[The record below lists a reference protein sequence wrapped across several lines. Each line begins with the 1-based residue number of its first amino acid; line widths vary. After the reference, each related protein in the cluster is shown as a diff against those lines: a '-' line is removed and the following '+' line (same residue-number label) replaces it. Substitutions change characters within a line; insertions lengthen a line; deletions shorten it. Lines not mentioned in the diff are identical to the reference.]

1 MQIAREHLA
10 SEDCEDRPI
19 DENWLQTWDGYLPAL
34 VHTFGTDVYSSSA
47 MPFLEAMVA
56 SMKSGGCPTLKVPQ
70 FRNLIG
76 SQSPWHFGRVR
87 HAFTLVLTV

>member
-70 FRNLIG
+70 FRTSLAVKAHG
-76 SQSPWHFGRVR
+76 TSAESGTRS
-87 HAFTLVLTV
+87 LLC